1 MENDLSFK
9 VIPAKDLHNISEYVR
24 EVEKKKVFNNIMA
37 FIIDACVKKAQA
49 GEFSCEFDIE
59 NYNSLTFK
67 SYFKNI
73 DIEWIYPDIESTLE
87 NEKYGYKVFLE
98 GKKIIVSW

>member
-1 MENDLSFK
+1 MKNDLDFK
-9 VIPAKDLHNISEYVR
+9 VIPAKDLHNISEYAR
-24 EVEKKKVFNNIMA
+24 DVEKKKVFNNIMT
-37 FIIDACVKKAQA
+37 FIMDACVKKAQS
-49 GEFSCEFDIE
+49 GKFSCEFDLE
-59 NYNSLTFK
+59 NCNSFTFK

-73 DIEWIYPDIESTLE
+73 DIEWIYPDIESALE

>member
-9 VIPAKDLHNISEYVR
+9 VIPAKDLHKISEYVR
-24 EVEKKKVFNNIMA
+24 DVEKKKVFNNIMA
-37 FIIDACVKKAQA
+37 FIIDACVKKAQD

-73 DIEWIYPDIESTLE
+73 DIEWIYPDIKSILE
-87 NEKYGYKVFLE
+87 NKKYGYKVVLE
-98 GKKIIVSW
+98 DKKIIISW